1 MRHRKKII
9 LLSKPADQRR
19 ALIKS
24 LAISLIRDESI
35 KTTFKRAKAASIRI
49 DRLITL
55 AKKGDI
61 HSRREVYK
69 LLQDRDLVKKL
80 FDDIAIRFKDIGGGY
95 TRVLKAENRRGDNAL
110 MAVLELT
117 KIKEEVIEEKKK
129 ARLLRKERK
138 AKRAEEELPED
149 SSDVE
154 VEEEKISKKVKTVEK
169 DKAKEKKKT
178 EKPSRDKEE
187 KKDDKDK
194 DKEKGFFQG
203 LKGFLKKPK
212 KQ

>member
-35 KTTFKRAKAASIRI
+35 KTTFKRAKAASRHI
-49 DRLITL
+49 DKLITL
-55 AKKGDI
+55 GKRGDI

-69 LLQDRDLVKKL
+69 LLQDRTLVKKL
-80 FDDIAIRFKDIGGGY
+80 FDDVAPRFNGIDGGY

-110 MAVLELT
+110 MAILELT
-117 KIKEEVIEEKKK
+117 KIKEEIITDKKK
-129 ARLLRKERK
+129 MRRLRKEKK
-138 AKRAEEELPED
+138 ANRTEEELSGD
-149 SSDVE
+149 IGDVE
-154 VEEEKISKKVKTVEK
+154 VEEEKVSKKSKPEKEDKTK
-169 DKAKEKKKT
+169 NKKQADKGSK
-178 EKPSRDKEE
+178 DKEE
-187 KKDDKDK
+187 NKDDKD
-194 DKEKGFFQG
+194 KGFFQG

-212 KQ
+212 K